1 MSKILVL
8 IISAL
13 SFVSIAN
20 AQIELVENPTQ
31 VENKTPQTV
40 EDKEK
45 ALRDQ
50 DSGIFSFMNFSFMKK
65 KPTVVVDDSQKLP
78 QETEF
83 ERVTRLAKEGDVN
96 AQLSLGY
103 KYLYG
108 EGDIKTD
115 YKKAF
120 EYYSMAAA
128 QNDDVAIN
136 NVGSLYFSGIGTD
149 RDTQKS
155 ANMFQRASDLGN
167 SEATLNLAFLY
178 LTGNGVVKNSREAIS
193 MFTKA
198 AKANN
203 STAKFMLGYAYYK
216 GFVVPKD
223 YIRAAELIKDAS
235 DAQYADAQFVLGLMY
250 MNGQGMP
257 QNYGNAVKLLKSSGL
272 QGNLE
277 AMMEL
282 GNILASGSKYPK
294 DNYTAHVLF
303 NLSSVRGAPDAAEK
317 RNFIEQYLKID
328 EILQAQSEA
337 ESFREKPS
345 EITIYINQTFGKN
358 IKGYIDEDLHKVKS
372 K

>member
-1 MSKILVL
+1 MLL
-8 IISAL
+8 
-13 SFVSIAN
+13 VSILCFVGVAR

-31 VENKTPQTV
+31 SEKTKPQTV
-40 EDKEK
+40 AEKEK
-45 ALRDQ
+45 AIRDQ

-65 KPTVVVDDSQKLP
+65 KPTVAVDDANKLP
-78 QETEF
+78 EETEF
-83 ERVTRLAKEGDVN
+83 ERITRLANSGDVN

-108 EGDIKTD
+108 EEDIKTD

-120 EYYSMAAA
+120 EYYSMAAE

-136 NVGSLYFSGIGTD
+136 NVGSLYFSGIGTE
-149 RDTQKS
+149 RNTNK
-155 ANMFQRASDLGN
+155 AATMFQKASDLGN

-216 GFVVPKD
+216 GFVVPQD
-223 YIRAAELIKDAS
+223 FIRAAELIKDAS
-235 DAQYADAQFVLGLMY
+235 DAQYADAQYVLGIMY

-257 QNYGNAVKLLKSSGL
+257 QNYGNAVKLLKKSGM

-317 RNFIEQYLKID
+317 RNFIEQYLQID

-337 ESFREKPS
+337 EGFREKPS
-345 EITIYINQTFGKN
+345 EITVYINQTFGKN
-358 IKGYIDEDLHKVKS
+358 IKSYIDEDLFKVKS